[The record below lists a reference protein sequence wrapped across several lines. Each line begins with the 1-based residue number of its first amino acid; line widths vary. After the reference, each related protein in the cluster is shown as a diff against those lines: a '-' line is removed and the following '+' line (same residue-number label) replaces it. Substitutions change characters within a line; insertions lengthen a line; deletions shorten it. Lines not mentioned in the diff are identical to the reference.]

1 MTKRLIALFGSLV
14 VIGVAVGVLA
24 VNLIPQFGGNSE
36 AEWAD
41 ITSGRQLL
49 SESERILVAQYVGET
64 THVIPS
70 ISPVTGA
77 NTGSVTE
84 LYRRFEVVESL
95 KGDAAVG
102 DTIYVVLTQG
112 STVKTSNVGDI
123 TNTYEVVPM
132 TQGESYVLFL
142 AGFPRRSEYP
152 SQYGDTVWTIAG
164 EPGIA
169 QVDPN
174 NTLVFEASGRYRN
187 ENGTSGSVSAAPFTL
202 TKDEITR
209 QGNSTR

>member
-1 MTKRLIALFGSLV
+1 MNKRLIATLGALV
-14 VIGVAVGVLA
+14 VIGVTVGVLS

-41 ITSGRQLL
+41 ITTGRQLL
-49 SESERILVAQYVGET
+49 SESDRILVAKYVDET
-64 THVIPS
+64 THIIPS
-70 ISPVTGA
+70 ISPVTGE

-84 LYRRFEVVESL
+84 LYRRFKVVESM
-95 KGDAAVG
+95 KGGGAEG

-112 STVKTSNVGDI
+112 STLKTPNMGDI

-142 AGFPRRSEYP
+142 AGFPRRSKYP

-169 QVDPN
+169 QVGTDGA
-174 NTLVFEASGRYRN
+174 LVFKASERYKS
-187 ENGTSGSVSAAPFTL
+187 ENGTSGSESAAPFTL
-202 TKDEITR
+202 TKDEIAR
-209 QGNSTR
+209 QGN